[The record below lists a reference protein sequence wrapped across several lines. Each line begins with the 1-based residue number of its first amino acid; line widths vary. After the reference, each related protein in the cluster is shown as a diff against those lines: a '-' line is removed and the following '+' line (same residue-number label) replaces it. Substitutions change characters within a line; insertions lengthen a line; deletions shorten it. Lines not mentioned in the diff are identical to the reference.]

1 MAERPAPLLDVAC
14 TVSAAAAAAGVA
26 APHVYAVLPPTAGA
40 LDDAK
45 APAADTQLRSASVV
59 VDVRTAE
66 ALEAAYAWDGVPAVP
81 AAPEA
86 LVQAVYAGF
95 RVLPHDVFCARAEEY
110 QVWRRNLVER
120 NVRAAQA
127 RAHAVRASGDEAQAH
142 GPPVAE
148 TFRAP
153 GARVAA
159 PPQPGAEATRT
170 GPAPPPPGTEA
181 TRTEPAPPPGAALLA
196 DGTAYPVGTLVALTP
211 TRGVEAAAYRAAF
224 SRLVPNGIDYV
235 DVRTAVHVRCATRD
249 AATRLLAATD
259 PLLVSAR
266 RVGGADE
273 AAYWAAL
280 PVRVRNQA
288 VRRAQR

>member
-1 MAERPAPLLDVAC
+1 MSRRCWPGEPGPAAHQQPGEPPYQ
-14 TVSAAAAAAGVA
+14 GVA
-26 APHVYAVLPPTAGA
+26 
-40 LDDAK
+40 
-45 APAADTQLRSASVV
+45 R
-59 VDVRTAE
+59 
-66 ALEAAYAWDGVPAVP
+66 
-81 AAPEA
+81 
-86 LVQAVYAGF
+86 
-95 RVLPHDVFCARAEEY
+95 
-110 QVWRRNLVER
+110 
-120 NVRAAQA
+120 
-127 RAHAVRASGDEAQAH
+127 
-142 GPPVAE
+142 
-148 TFRAP
+148 
-153 GARVAA
+153 
-159 PPQPGAEATRT
+159 
-170 GPAPPPPGTEA
+170 
-181 TRTEPAPPPGAALLA
+181 PAPPPGAALLA